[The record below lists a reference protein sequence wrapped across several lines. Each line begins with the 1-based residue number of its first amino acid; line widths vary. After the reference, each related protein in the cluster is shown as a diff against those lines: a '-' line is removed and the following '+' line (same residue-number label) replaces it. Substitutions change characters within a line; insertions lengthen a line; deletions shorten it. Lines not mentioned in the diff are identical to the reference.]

1 MGEKGLVSAGDYLK
15 VWFSF
20 KRNLPSNLLE
30 EAQTSGQL
38 KGQVSEETRL
48 STLSIVDD
56 VQYEIERM
64 KAEQDA
70 YDFEDEKDND
80 DIRGVSN
87 DVL

>member
-1 MGEKGLVSAGDYLK
+1 MGEKSNVKPDDYLK

-20 KRNLPSNLLE
+20 KRNLPSNILE
-30 EAQTSGQL
+30 EAEIAAEL

-48 STLSIVDD
+48 SMLSFVDD

-70 YDFEDEKDND
+70 YDLDDEKDND
-80 DIRGVSN
+80 DS
-87 DVL
+87 

>member
-1 MGEKGLVSAGDYLK
+1 SAWAKKSKVKPDDYLK

-30 EAQTSGQL
+30 EAQTSAQF

-70 YDFEDEKDND
+70 YDLDDEKDNNED
-80 DIRGVSN
+80 EN
-87 DVL
+87 